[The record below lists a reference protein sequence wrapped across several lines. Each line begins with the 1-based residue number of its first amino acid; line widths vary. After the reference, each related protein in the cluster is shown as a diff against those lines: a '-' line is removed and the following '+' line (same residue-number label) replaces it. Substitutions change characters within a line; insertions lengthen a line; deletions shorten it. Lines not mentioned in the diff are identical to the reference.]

1 LKTEIPIKTKQEK
14 PQMKKNVS
22 MMALCCIFSSAANAQ
37 SDVTV
42 YGSIDAGLRYQT
54 NVNAAGDGLL
64 SMGTGNYYSNRLG
77 FRGVEDLGGGLK
89 ARFQLESGFVSK
101 TGALDNSNNVLFNR
115 TAAVGVGG
123 AWGGIDVG
131 RQYTVGFKT
140 EKFLDPFDHHYTG
153 IVPLSSGAGT
163 TLPAAA
169 TAAGLGASSSSG
181 TRFNNDVQYA
191 GTFGPMTA
199 RAEYALGEVAGDA
212 SKGSA
217 RAVGLSYT
225 GSSLLLAGAYTQKE
239 TVTGFNNKA
248 FVAGGGFKL
257 QSATFKVAQSRER
270 QSTAT
275 AGDYRNKTTWAGV
288 SYAFTPAVEAS
299 LAAYR
304 VNFDSLA
311 SRGTR
316 DLLLLGATYTFTK
329 RTNLYAEVD
338 VNRYEGALIPA
349 TRQERQRG
357 ISAGINH
364 LF

>member
-1 LKTEIPIKTKQEK
+1 
-14 PQMKKNVS
+14 MKKSVS
-22 MMALCCIFSSAANAQ
+22 MMALCWIVSATANAQ
-37 SDVTV
+37 SSVTV

-54 NVNAAGDGLL
+54 NVDAAGHGLL

-89 ARFQLESGFVSK
+89 ARFQLENGFVSK

-115 TAAVGVGG
+115 TAAVGMGG
-123 AWGGIDVG
+123 DWGFIDVG
-131 RQYTVGFKT
+131 RQYTIGFRT
-140 EKFLDPFDHHYTG
+140 EKLLDPFDHHHTG

-169 TAAGLGASSSSG
+169 SAAGLGASSSSG
-181 TRFNNDVQYA
+181 TRFNNDVQYS
-191 GTFGPMTA
+191 GSFGPVTA
-199 RAEYALGEVAGDA
+199 RAEYAPGEVAGDA

-217 RAVGLSYT
+217 RAAGLSYA

-239 TVTGFNNKA
+239 TAAGFSNKA

-257 QSATFKVAQSRER
+257 QGATVRVGHSRER

-275 AGDYRNKTTWAGV
+275 AGDYRTKTSWAGL
-288 SYAFTPAVEAS
+288 SYAFTPAVEAT

-304 VNFDSLA
+304 SNFDSLA

-329 RTNLYAEVD
+329 RTNLYAEAD
-338 VNRYEGALIPA
+338 LNRYEGALIPA
-349 TRQERQRG
+349 TKQDRQRG
-357 ISAGINH
+357 VSAGINH